1 MTLLTLND
9 IIDIKMTF
17 PEIIDLRMGANKMFQ
32 GFYKSEILIMS
43 KICH

>member
-17 PEIIDLRMGANKMFQ
+17 PEIIDSRVQ
-32 GFYKSEILIMS
+32 
-43 KICH
+43 